1 MPPTAPSPPL
11 SAGGQ
16 PRSDEHASL
25 HWTACYDDYCIAHR
39 QMKDN
44 NYYPRQ
50 SWRCQVQ
57 ICDCPLPHL
66 DELLRVICKRHL
78 NPVKACADWHQGKQV
93 CPECQFLVNMDN
105 HHLRYSAA
113 PPCEPLANLTPPQED
128 YEEIPTNPDEAATMA
143 AAIQEE

>member
-1 MPPTAPSPPL
+1 
-11 SAGGQ
+11 
-16 PRSDEHASL
+16 
-25 HWTACYDDYCIAHR
+25 
-39 QMKDN
+39 MKDN